1 MFKVKEL
8 VITLPSAIIIS
19 SKDNNKVNA
28 LESGKYGR
36 QIFTKSVSEIPLA
49 SSDEIKKRI
58 KNNIDNKIFGANSKA
73 TIKNKGFDK
82 FGVDSSETYNNL
94 VVKKEYKTIKID

>member
-8 VITLPSAIIIS
+8 TITLPSAIIIS

-36 QIFTKSVSEIPLA
+36 QIFTKSVSEIPLGTE
-49 SSDEIKKRI
+49 DEIKSKI
-58 KNNIDNKIFGANSKA
+58 KNNIDNKVFGANSKL

-82 FGVDSSETYNNL
+82 YGVDSEETYNNL
-94 VVKKEYKTIKID
+94 KVKKEYKTIKID

>member
-19 SKDNNKVNA
+19 SKDNNKVNE

-36 QIFTKSVSEIPLA
+36 QIFTNSVAEIPLA
-49 SSDEIKKRI
+49 STDEIKKRI
-58 KNNIDNKIFGANSKA
+58 KNNIDNKVFGANSKA

-82 FGVDSSETYNNL
+82 YGVDSSETINNL
-94 VVKKEYKTIKID
+94 RVKKEYKTIKID

>member
-8 VITLPSAIIIS
+8 TITLPSAIIIS

-58 KNNIDNKIFGANSKA
+58 KNNIDNKIFGANSKS

-82 FGVDSSETYNNL
+82 YGVDTEDTYNNL

>member
-36 QIFTKSVSEIPLA
+36 QIFTKSVSEIPLGTE
-49 SSDEIKKRI
+49 DEIKKRI
-58 KNNIDNKIFGANSKA
+58 KNNIDNKVFGSNSKS

-82 FGVDSSETYNNL
+82 YGVDSEETYNNL